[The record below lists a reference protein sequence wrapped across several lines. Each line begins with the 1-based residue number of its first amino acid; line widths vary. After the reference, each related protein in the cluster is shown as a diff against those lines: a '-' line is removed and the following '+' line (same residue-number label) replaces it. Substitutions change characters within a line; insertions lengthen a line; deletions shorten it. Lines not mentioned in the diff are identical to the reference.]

1 MRAPAVW
8 VLFALLIREKW
19 LKGAAMQI
27 QLDDIAGRER
37 LLREVGEEEFID
49 DAFARHANR
58 TLLLV
63 GWMGGHHH
71 AAGYPLSPHWHCR
84 AVVEAAHQLTFWTL
98 LELIWGQVQTRL
110 NERMIKRAVLLAA
123 RHKGEAGQIG
133 EDCSR
138 AILSIES
145 QQGAR

>member
-1 MRAPAVW
+1 MRAPAIW
-8 VLFALLIREKW
+8 VLFAILIREKW
-19 LKGAAMQI
+19 LEGAAMQI
-27 QLDDIAGRER
+27 QLDHIAGRER

-49 DAFARHANR
+49 DAVPRHAHR

-63 GWMGGHHH
+63 GGMGGHHH

-84 AVVEAAHQLTFWTL
+84 AVIEAAQQLTFWTL

-110 NERMIKRAVLLAA
+110 HERMIEGTVLLAA
-123 RHKGEAGQIG
+123 SHEGEAGQIG
-133 EDCSR
+133 EDGPR
-138 AILSIES
+138 AILSIEA